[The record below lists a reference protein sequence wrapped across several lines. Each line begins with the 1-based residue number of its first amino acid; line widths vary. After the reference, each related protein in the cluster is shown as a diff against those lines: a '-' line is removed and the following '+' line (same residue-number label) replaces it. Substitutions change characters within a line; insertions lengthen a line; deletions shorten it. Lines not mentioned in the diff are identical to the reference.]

1 MICQNIISIKEK
13 SGKLEATE
21 KVQNLINE
29 GLLDEIEKTLVV
41 IFMYN
46 RSNNF

>member
-1 MICQNIISIKEK
+1 MRRAQLDQKKEL
-13 SGKLEATE
+13 SLSEATE